1 MPISEVSISPMDHG
15 FLYGVGF
22 FETFRTYEGY
32 IIDKELHE
40 ERMNRALK
48 DVRISLDY
56 SFDEVERWC
65 RRLNEEEGGR
75 DGYFRWNVYAGE
87 EGIGMAADRYD
98 HPHHLL
104 LRKPLQRTE
113 RGTSKRGFILE
124 HRRNT
129 PESSMRHKSFNF
141 LNNVKAR
148 QEVTSLATE
157 EGILLNADGF
167 VTEGVTSNI
176 FWVKDCVVYTP
187 SRETGLLEGTLRHR
201 LLQLARQHYE
211 VEVGCYEP
219 SDLLNA
225 DEVWVTNAVQELVPL
240 HEIDHVSFL
249 GKEGPVY
256 SDLHKQYIE
265 YVKERVSEQC

>member
-1 MPISEVSISPMDHG
+1 
-15 FLYGVGF
+15 
-22 FETFRTYEGY
+22 
-32 IIDKELHE
+32 
-40 ERMNRALK
+40 
-48 DVRISLDY
+48 
-56 SFDEVERWC
+56 
-65 RRLNEEEGGR
+65 
-75 DGYFRWNVYAGE
+75 
-87 EGIGMAADRYD
+87 
-98 HPHHLL
+98 
-104 LRKPLQRTE
+104 
-113 RGTSKRGFILE
+113 
-124 HRRNT
+124 
-129 PESSMRHKSFNF
+129 MRHKSFNF

-256 SDLHKQYIE
+256 FDLHEQYIE